1 MLGYKDETA
10 ELLEGWVPFKDN
22 KRTRFLDK
30 IDEIIDWKQIE
41 RKLQK
46 LYADRGRPS
55 TPPLRVFKMLII
67 QHFYNLS
74 DPACEES
81 VNDSFA
87 FRRFCGIALSESAP
101 DETTLVRFRQRLMKK
116 NLHIK
121 LLDMVNECLEKH
133 GLMVRKVTL
142 VDASLI
148 QAQTKG
154 PKKGEEGLEKEASY
168 TIKNDKLH
176 YGYKAHISSEAAT
189 GMIEK
194 AEYTT
199 AKLHDSQVFESL
211 DPGDVP
217 IAADKAYWSKARHEA
232 LGDRSYLQIRGRK
245 NHPLCE
251 LERAYNKQVGRIRG
265 RIEKIFGHFK
275 RSLGYR
281 RARYRGLSPGL
292 LELQMKSICWN
303 LRRAVSLSQ

>member
-1 MLGYKDETA
+1 M
-10 ELLEGWVPFKDN
+10 EGWVELKGN
-22 KRTRFLDK
+22 KRMRFLDK
-30 IDEIIDWKQIE
+30 IDELIDWRQIE
-41 RKLQK
+41 RKLHK
-46 LYADRGRPS
+46 LYSHRGRPS
-55 TPPLRVFKMLII
+55 APPLRVFKMLII

-74 DPACEES
+74 DPGVEEA

-87 FRRFCGIALSESAP
+87 FRRFCGVPLSQSAP
-101 DETTLVRFRQRLMKK
+101 DETTLVRFRQRLMK
-116 NLHIK
+116 NGLHIK
-121 LLDMVNECLEKH
+121 LLGMVNECLEKH

-154 PKKGEEGLEKEASY
+154 PKKGEEALEKEASY
-168 TIKNDKLH
+168 TVKNDQVH
-176 YGYKAHISSEAAT
+176 YGYKAHVGSEAAT
-189 GMIEK
+189 GMIHK

-217 IAADKAYWSKARHEA
+217 IAADKAYWSKARHA
-232 LGDRSYLQIRGRK
+232 SLGKRSYLQIRGRK
-245 NHPLCE
+245 NHPLCH

-275 RSLGYR
+275 RNLGYR

-292 LELQMKSICWN
+292 LELQLKSLCWN
-303 LRRAVSLSQ
+303 LRRAVTFAQ